1 MYVFYNFY
9 KGVLNSIWC
18 MVRTEWLFLIFFLD
32 LFCFV
37 SFYKQ
42 CLIAR
47 SNNPQD
53 PKSIVLNTFLCHKWI
68 VFTCT

>member
-32 LFCFV
+32 LFCF
-37 SFYKQ
+37 
-42 CLIAR
+42 CR
-47 SNNPQD
+47 
-53 PKSIVLNTFLCHKWI
+53 FL
-68 VFTCT
+68 